1 MGLWLLDA
9 DVLARSRF
17 ALSPLVETVAV
28 LKMLDGHPTLPGQR
42 AWVDAHSAAYR
53 ARLAEDPFAVA
64 FVRSA
69 FPPRWLPDFLG
80 TPTGFLGSRTDA
92 AGTPAGDAEEIFAA
106 ELRRIRALPAEAA
119 RADLATGLRG
129 PVPAELRGADLPE
142 RAAELLDWVWRRA
155 LRPDWPRRQ
164 RLFEADIVSRT
175 HLLSSG
181 GWAAALDGMRPGMR
195 WLGQGQL
202 QINTYDLPPQDL
214 GDGGLLFVP
223 STSPRGWVGSEIRGG
238 GGSGTPHRHT
248 VVYPC
253 QGLLADPARAAP
265 PAALRRLLG
274 PVRAEILARLDSPTS
289 TTGLVAATGHGL
301 GSVGGHLRVLLDAQ
315 LVRRRRSGRY
325 VLYFRTADGD
335 RLVRLSRRSEER
347 TAG

>member
-17 ALSPLVETVAV
+17 AVSPLVETVAA
-28 LKMLDGHPTLPGQR
+28 LKALDGHPTLPGQR
-42 AWVDAHSAAYR
+42 AWLDAHVPAYR
-53 ARLAEDPFAVA
+53 SRLAGDPFSAA
-64 FVRSA
+64 FVRAA
-69 FPPRWLPDFLG
+69 FPPRWLPDFLA
-80 TPTGFLGSRTDA
+80 TPTDFLGTS
-92 AGTPAGDAEEIFAA
+92 AGDAAATFAG
-106 ELRRIRALPAEAA
+106 ELRRIRETPAGAV
-119 RADLATGLRG
+119 RADLLAGLAG
-129 PVPAELRGADLPE
+129 PLPAELRGADLPA
-142 RAAELLDWVWRRA
+142 RVAELLGWVWTRT

-175 HLLSSG
+175 HLLGSG
-181 GWAAALDGMRPGMR
+181 GWAATLDGMRPGMR
-195 WLGQGQL
+195 WLGHGRL

-214 GDGGLLFVP
+214 GDTGLLFVP
-223 STSPRGWVGSEIRGG
+223 STSTRGWVGSDR
-238 GGSGTPHRHT
+238 PDRHT

-253 QGLLADPARAAP
+253 RGILADPARSAP
-265 PAALRRLLG
+265 PAALSRLLG
-274 PVRAEILARLDSPTS
+274 PVRAEILARLESPTS

-315 LVRRRRSGRY
+315 LVHRRRSGRY

-335 RLVRLSRRSEER
+335 RLVRISRRSDER

>member
-17 ALSPLVETVAV
+17 AVSPLVETVAA
-28 LKMLDGHPTLPGQR
+28 LKALGGHPTLPGQR
-42 AWVDAHSAAYR
+42 AWLDTHSAAYR
-53 ARLAEDPFAVA
+53 SRLAGDPFSAA
-64 FVRSA
+64 FVRAA

-80 TPTGFLGSRTDA
+80 TPAGFVGA
-92 AGTPAGDAEEIFAA
+92 PAGDAEVTFAG
-106 ELRRIRALPAEAA
+106 ELRRIRETPAGTA
-119 RADLATGLRG
+119 RADLQAGLDA
-129 PVPAELRGADLPE
+129 PLPAELGGADLPE
-142 RAAELLDWVWRRA
+142 RVAELLEWVWTRT

-181 GWAAALDGMRPGMR
+181 GWAATLDEMRPGMR
-195 WLGQGQL
+195 WLGHGRL
-202 QINTYDLPPQDL
+202 QINTYDLPPVDL
-214 GDGGLLFVP
+214 GDAGLLFVP
-223 STSPRGWVGSEIRGG
+223 STSARGWVGSDR
-238 GGSGTPHRHT
+238 PDRHT

-253 QGLLADPARAAP
+253 RGILADPAYGAP
-265 PAALRRLLG
+265 PAALSRLLG
-274 PVRAEILARLDSPTS
+274 PVRAEILARLESPAS

-325 VLYFRTADGD
+325 VLYFRTPDGD
-335 RLVRLSRRSEER
+335 RLVRISRRSDER